1 MYPDMETSCEDP
13 DGICMKGQFNKE
25 KKGTGSVNLKMQQRC
40 FYVAIVSTI
49 VSTLSKFSRMR
60 TCAVPLLFK

>member
-1 MYPDMETSCEDP
+1 MYLDMETSCEDP

-40 FYVAIVSTI
+40 FYVAIVST
-49 VSTLSKFSRMR
+49 LSKFSRMR